1 MVARTGTAR
10 QKEIARR
17 LRMICP
23 LMPLADFNFVL
34 DTALAGH
41 LRHLPPS
48 IALQQALTSRIRHA
62 HSEYDALLA
71 EGYDRDSAR
80 HFVLDEMNAV
90 LARWGSHLRLTG
102 DDDA

>member
-1 MVARTGTAR
+1 MITRPGTMR

-17 LRMICP
+17 LRALCP

-34 DTALAGH
+34 ETALAGH

-80 HFVLDEMNAV
+80 HFVLDELNAV
-90 LARWGSHLRLTG
+90 LARWGSHLRVAP